1 MRYLF
6 FLLLSS
12 VALYS
17 CSNGNSDKML
27 QAKVDSLQA
36 QLNNSYRPGLGEF
49 MLGLQLH
56 HSKLWSAG
64 QARNWKLASFEI
76 DEIKE
81 TIDDIKQYNTDRPE
95 IASLP
100 MIEPALDSVAKA
112 IKNGD
117 ARSFDSGFVLLT
129 NTCNN
134 CHRATKHEF
143 NVIKVPDGSPYSNQ
157 VFTP

>member
-1 MRYLF
+1 MRYLY
-6 FLLLSS
+6 FLLLAS
-12 VALYS
+12 VVLYS
-17 CSNGNSDKML
+17 CSNCNNDKKL

-49 MLGLQLH
+49 MLALQLH

-112 IKNGD
+112 IKNED
-117 ARSFDSGFVLLT
+117 VRSFDPGFVLLT

-143 NVIKVPDGSPYSNQ
+143 NVIKVPENSPYSNQ